1 MGKFLSAILNNPFY
15 IRKEDKIKL
24 KKMKDTLQ
32 QFASYNHWAN
42 QAITDTILMMDEH
55 LHQQHIPSSF
65 PNLYATVLHMW
76 DAESIWWQRMHKHE
90 KLLVPSQ
97 NFNPNMKEAIN
108 GLLSQSDLWAQYV
121 TQASDH
127 DLRQQLEYRNMK
139 KELFTQPLDQVL
151 LHVFNHGTYHRGQL
165 VTMMRALGQESIPQT
180 DFIVWSRKV
189 RV

>member
-1 MGKFLSAILNNPFY
+1 
-15 IRKEDKIKL
+15 
-24 KKMKDTLQ
+24 MKHTLQ
-32 QFASYNHWAN
+32 QFAMYNRWAN
-42 QAITDTILMMDEH
+42 GMITDAILQMDEH

-65 PNLYATVLHMW
+65 PNLYATVLHMC

-108 GLLSQSDLWAQYV
+108 GLLSQSELWSQYV
-121 TQASDH
+121 SGATEQE
-127 DLRQQLEYRNMK
+127 LRQVLEYRNLK
-139 KELFTQPLDQVL
+139 KELFTQPLDEVL

-165 VTMMRALGQESIPQT
+165 VTMMRALGRESIPQT